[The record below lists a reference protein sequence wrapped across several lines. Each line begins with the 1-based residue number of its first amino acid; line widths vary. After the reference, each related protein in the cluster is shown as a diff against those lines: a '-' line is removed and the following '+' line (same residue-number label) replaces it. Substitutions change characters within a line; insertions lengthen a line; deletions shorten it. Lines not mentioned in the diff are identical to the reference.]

1 MERKP
6 SKKQIEQ
13 ERERVREERRL
24 RFLTVGGDE
33 DSPRIQAHMDQLSQD
48 SPYTSVRIPTRFGG
62 YTPHGEVSAKGLKRK
77 EKAFVTREAKGKEK
91 QRRTDIS
98 MGQNDVQIEHFRD
111 EPLPQF
117 DFQYPEAGS
126 QNSIMEGDEIVY
138 ENEEDNE
145 AIRVQRIKNQ
155 LNRQDV
161 VLLNF
166 MLENTVCLYFLVIFF
181 SNLFLD

>member
-13 ERERVREERRL
+13 ERERVREERRQ
-24 RFLTVGGDE
+24 RFLTVGGNE

-48 SPYTSVRIPTRFGG
+48 SPYTTVRIPTRYGG
-62 YTPHGEVSAKGLKRK
+62 YTPHSEVSAKGLKRK
-77 EKAFVTREAKGKEK
+77 EKAFVTREAKAKEK
-91 QRRTDIS
+91 QRRTDTS

-117 DFQYPEAGS
+117 NFEYPDAEPD
-126 QNSIMEGDEIVY
+126 NSIMEGEEMPLEDEGA
-138 ENEEDNE
+138 NE
-145 AIRVQRIKNQ
+145 AIRIQRIQNQ

-161 VLLNF
+161 VLRDF
-166 MLENTVCLYFLVIFF
+166 MLENNVYNFFLFPSLL
-181 SNLFLD
+181 SNLID